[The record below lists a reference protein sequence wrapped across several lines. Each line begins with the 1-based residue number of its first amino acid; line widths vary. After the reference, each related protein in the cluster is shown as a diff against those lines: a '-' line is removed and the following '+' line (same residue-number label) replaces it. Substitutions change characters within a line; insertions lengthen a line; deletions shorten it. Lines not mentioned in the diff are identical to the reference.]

1 MLKSESRSVV
11 GEVYDKCDLFL
22 PSDKK
27 KSQKRE
33 KFFPGHSLVDVISL
47 HPHPTLGKSGRCIG
61 FARVWSPC
69 LATRNNMASN
79 EEGST
84 HTRTIQKRA
93 KKTQDQAC
101 QFDASL
107 LEGERCGK
115 IFTVYTQ
122 CSSAIEDNGFVMRCL

>member
-1 MLKSESRSVV
+1 
-11 GEVYDKCDLFL
+11 
-22 PSDKK
+22 
-27 KSQKRE
+27 
-33 KFFPGHSLVDVISL
+33 
-47 HPHPTLGKSGRCIG
+47 
-61 FARVWSPC
+61 
-69 LATRNNMASN
+69 MASN

-107 LEGERCGK
+107 LEGERCSK

-122 CSSAIEDNGFVMRCL
+122 CSSATEDNGFVMRCL